1 MGYIFLTEI
10 WDFSQKTESVDAKK
24 SLIITAEPVGGVSRQ
39 SIHAYVLLSRSP
51 FKAVSEEPAYRGSYK
66 LNSINVELNHDDT
79 DDAMNSSRKILW
91 EKNASDEVYLP
102 PKGFY

>member
-1 MGYIFLTEI
+1 MGYIF
-10 WDFSQKTESVDAKK
+10 QKTESVDAKK
-24 SLIITAEPVGGVSRQ
+24 SLIITAEPVGGVSCQ

-91 EKNASDEVYLP
+91 EKNASSLMRFTCRQKVFVKPLS
-102 PKGFY
+102 